1 MAKRN
6 PQYDWLDAPL
16 KNTWELENTAKKK
29 LYDAN
34 IFQQLYPNPA
44 PTAAPQKPKTGGLD
58 TGSGWKGFGVNNPDE
73 TDWKENAPANLVELT
88 TAQPS
93 QPQPITHQASQTAP
107 VDLSKMT
114 EAEKIAYAND
124 LLTQLNWQATPDVQ
138 QKNASVQGAGGSFSR
153 TGAGRNDA
161 RLLGE
166 KSPSASL
173 LDKAGEFATKTLY
186 DLSEGVANV
195 LDFLTDPQKVN
206 NLLYSDFVKD
216 NVMAG
221 LSGFNRS
228 VAQTADFI
236 LPDVITVKPVQ
247 DVLNFYKNDGSG
259 YEARAAATNQELE
272 METPGSLFQ
281 SAVQALPNAV
291 LTLMSGG
298 ASDAAQLGGASG
310 STVSN
315 VIQEAM
321 KNPSF
326 WSSFMRTAGA
336 SYEDAKASGANEL
349 AATVY
354 GITNGLVSSGIEV
367 GGGVEGMLDKNG
379 LGGVLQTM
387 YEEGS
392 EEVKQNVIANLL
404 AKILYNQDAEYFS
417 MTDENAVFNPEREIK
432 AFGGGAAIGG
442 LFGGGNMIL
451 NSTRPTY
458 DISQIY
464 QYNAD
469 SETGNAAQSIATGTE
484 ASVPSMADTFP
495 LSNKTPVQSE
505 TDALVNA
512 FYNNTLTNAQI
523 ETLKPGGK
531 NRAAFEAATGLTL
544 PETASKTRALLKLGA
559 EESID
564 GTLKTE
570 YNGVSGGAQNGTDF
584 GTGIGGVESGRAGSS
599 LGSIS
604 AGRNAAGN
612 QRVFRQPVSDGTA
625 YSRAGATTQ
634 ELVDSTAD
642 PEYFSAQLNRAIKEN
657 KNGLMVSP
665 KNPQELADSGAV
677 TFMSKDGMSG
687 AAVTADGDIEAVFRI
702 PGGEGKKLSYQMVV
716 TAVDNGG
723 VKLDCYGEKLVQNYS
738 KMGFEPVAKVKWNP
752 EYAPEGW
759 NYGPKD
765 VYVMK
770 LQDGLD
776 AAQIEAKLGLSETEG
791 GFHMFTDEELAA
803 LPEMD
808 YDAALAYRDSLLEQS
823 AKPVANRRADV
834 DTGVI
839 SADNKRNGGVLNG
852 QQEDGR
858 QGGRF
863 GLAGALSYDRAAET
877 AGRTVAGEG
886 SESSKTHRRLDET
899 AKALF
904 EDRRNAD
911 IARIR
916 RIGEAEIKT
925 IPAVQAEYTQGT
937 KDALQ
942 FFSEYGIIPEVI
954 QGPGILKVNGTYAF
968 MNGDAQTLRDGTVLL
983 RNDASLP
990 AREIA
995 AHEAMHHMQ
1004 RVKKKLYE
1012 PALEAMQESG
1022 INPIGQNGE
1031 INPLL
1036 KSYLNV
1042 YTAEYDGDLPLENL
1056 TTLYREL
1063 SAQLAGRLQND
1074 PHEAQDVFGDLF
1086 FDYTG
1091 VAEAINSSLSALKAD
1106 AQSAQR
1112 QLGTSLSETVSA
1124 KPLAE
1129 RADGA
1134 ASSVSARVQPNA
1146 RAQTQNAPEI
1156 PSGMKERGFAESLRT
1171 KSDLPTEVKQEF
1183 MDNPE
1188 LYKSLS
1194 NETTVARAEEIFAR
1208 GETEARNAFSDML
1221 KTADPAAVPLGKMIA
1236 DDLIAKGDRAGAVNV
1251 LRDMS
1256 AALTRS
1262 GQFSQAAVIALT
1274 KADPMTALQY
1284 IQRQVDTMNAAGAKK
1299 FGRKWNDFELA
1310 DAEIDAFKN
1319 IDPGDTQAVE
1329 TAMENVGKRIS
1340 KEYPAT
1346 VYEKLLELR
1355 RIGMLL
1361 NPRTMV
1367 RNTLANAAMM
1377 PVQGASGKVSA
1388 LIQDITHR
1396 INPDFTPTQ
1405 ALHVSKESKTLASQV
1420 ADNMRSVLS
1429 GDTKYYEFQGQGAGA
1444 KGQNALNDLNQYAR
1458 DKTIFKGEIKSDWL
1472 SQLVDKTAYEL
1483 NKVSQKT
1490 AQQDLFSGMTSEKGI
1505 LENTRQLTYGLLEL
1519 GDAGFVDKFF
1529 RDRLASYI
1537 EARGIKSVNDVPP
1550 EAITTALD
1558 EAMKATFKDDNA
1570 LTEMLSSIKR
1580 STNRVGGM
1588 GNFLLTFTKTPA
1600 NIAMRI
1606 ADYSPAGLISAA
1618 AKHVKG
1624 QTDAAQFIDDISKGL
1639 TGTGLM
1645 VLGAQLFKAGILTGP
1660 ESDDKDEAAFMRT
1673 QGFKPNAVH
1682 VGDKYYTVD
1691 WAQPAASSLMMGA
1704 AIMAELEKNPD
1715 ASFADA
1721 SVAAGKTALNTWI
1734 EASPVKSI
1742 EDLFSSYEGLP
1753 GGVAELVQ
1761 EIPGSFIPS
1770 TVGATARTVDPVQR
1784 QTYSKGDWLGTLFG
1798 GMQAKIPGASKSLP
1812 AAYDTWGRP
1821 ITRQNSTGEA
1831 AFAQFVSPGTLGN
1844 ANESPIDN
1852 VILELFQDTG
1862 NNKVFPRKAGWSV
1875 TVDGESKS
1883 LTNREYSDYQRE
1895 MGQMS
1900 YNIAEYL
1907 VPKFDNLTDEQK
1919 VSVLDNAYS
1928 MAKDV
1933 AENELF
1939 GADLSR
1945 TTEKRMEEA
1954 SALDGTQYAN
1964 WAEILFAHAI
1974 IKDVT
1979 GDKVPGTD
1987 RTISGSAKKNKI
1999 AALVDA
2005 GYSQY
2010 QAMQL
2015 YDLLN
2020 G

>member
-34 IFQQLYPNPA
+34 IFQQLYSNPA

-259 YEARAAATNQELE
+259 YEARAAATNQDLE

-321 KNPSF
+321 KKPSF

-367 GGGVEGMLDKNG
+367 GGGVEGMMDKNG
-379 LGGVLQTM
+379 IGGVLQTM

-469 SETGNAAQSIATGTE
+469 SETGNAAQPIATGTE
-484 ASVPSMADTFP
+484 ASVPSMADMFP
-495 LSNKTPVQSE
+495 LGNKTPVQSE

-570 YNGVSGGAQNGTDF
+570 YNGVNRGVQNGTANPASASVASGEGIPLERQGF
-584 GTGIGGVESGRAGSS
+584 GSDSNVASGRQYTGGNRGTVSVLNNNVNGGVPNEPTGAERVSGVFENTMPVGPGMGSGHGQPGELAG
-599 LGSIS
+599 
-604 AGRNAAGN
+604 GN
-612 QRVFRQPVSDGTA
+612 QVLYRVLNNDRTTSDALMRVGSAYTDLHDTTAQPQVFTA
-625 YSRAGATTQ
+625 A
-634 ELVDSTAD
+634 LDD
-642 PEYFSAQLNRAIKEN
+642 AIKAN
-657 KNGLMVSP
+657 KHGLMVSS
-665 KNPQELADSGAV
+665 KTPQELADSGAV
-677 TFMSKDGMSG
+677 TFMTNDGLAG
-687 AAVTADGDIEAVFRI
+687 AAVTADGDIEAVFKNPASQIKRASAPLMLNAI
-702 PGGEGKKLSYQMVV
+702 E
-716 TAVDNGG
+716 NGG
-723 VKLDCYGEKLVQNYS
+723 RKLDCYGIDLVQNYN
-738 KMGFEPVAKVKWNP
+738 KFGFEPVARVAWNP
-752 EYAPEGW
+752 EYAPDGW
-759 NYGPKD
+759 TYGPKD

-770 LQDGLD
+770 LADGLD
-776 AAQIEAKLGLSETEG
+776 ADGVKARLGFSESDG
-791 GFHMFTDEELAA
+791 GFHKWTQPELDA

-823 AKPVANRRADV
+823 AKPVAERV
-834 DTGVI
+834 D
-839 SADNKRNGGVLNG
+839 S
-852 QQEDGR
+852 
-858 QGGRF
+858 
-863 GLAGALSYDRAAET
+863 
-877 AGRTVAGEG
+877 
-886 SESSKTHRRLDET
+886 
-899 AKALF
+899 
-904 EDRRNAD
+904 
-911 IARIR
+911 
-916 RIGEAEIKT
+916 
-925 IPAVQAEYTQGT
+925 
-937 KDALQ
+937 
-942 FFSEYGIIPEVI
+942 
-954 QGPGILKVNGTYAF
+954 
-968 MNGDAQTLRDGTVLL
+968 
-983 RNDASLP
+983 
-990 AREIA
+990 
-995 AHEAMHHMQ
+995 
-1004 RVKKKLYE
+1004 
-1012 PALEAMQESG
+1012 
-1022 INPIGQNGE
+1022 
-1031 INPLL
+1031 
-1036 KSYLNV
+1036 
-1042 YTAEYDGDLPLENL
+1042 
-1056 TTLYREL
+1056 
-1063 SAQLAGRLQND
+1063 
-1074 PHEAQDVFGDLF
+1074 
-1086 FDYTG
+1086 
-1091 VAEAINSSLSALKAD
+1091 
-1106 AQSAQR
+1106 
-1112 QLGTSLSETVSA
+1112 
-1124 KPLAE
+1124 
-1129 RADGA
+1129 A
-1134 ASSVSARVQPNA
+1134 ASAISTRVQPNA
-1146 RAQTQNAPEI
+1146 GAQTQNAPEI

-1171 KSDLPTEVKQEF
+1171 KSDLPSEVKQEF
-1183 MDNPE
+1183 IDNPE

-1299 FGRKWNDFELA
+1299 FGRKWNGFELT

-1429 GDTKYYEFQGQGAGA
+1429 GDTKYYEFQGQSAGA

-1691 WAQPAASSLMMGA
+1691 WAQPAASGLMMGA

-1964 WAEILFAHAI
+1964 WAEILLAHAI

>member
-93 QPQPITHQASQTAP
+93 QPQPITHQASQTTP

-153 TGAGRNDA
+153 TGAGRSDA

-259 YEARAAATNQELE
+259 YEARAAATNQELG

-367 GGGVEGMLDKNG
+367 GGGVEGMMDKNG
-379 LGGVLQTM
+379 IGGVLQTM

-464 QYNAD
+464 QYNTD
-469 SETGNAAQSIATGTE
+469 SETGNAAQPIATGTE
-484 ASVPSMADTFP
+484 ASVPSMADMFP

-531 NRAAFEAATGLTL
+531 NRAAFEAATGLPL

-570 YNGVSGGAQNGTDF
+570 YNGVNRGVQNGTANPASASVASGEGIPLERQGF
-584 GTGIGGVESGRAGSS
+584 GSDSNVASGRQYTGGNRGTVSVLNNNVNGGVQNEPTGAERVSGVFENTMPVGPGMGSGHGQPGELAG
-599 LGSIS
+599 
-604 AGRNAAGN
+604 GN
-612 QRVFRQPVSDGTA
+612 QVLYRVLNNDRTTSDALMRVGSAYTDLHDTTAQPQVFTA
-625 YSRAGATTQ
+625 A
-634 ELVDSTAD
+634 LDD
-642 PEYFSAQLNRAIKEN
+642 AIKAN
-657 KNGLMVSP
+657 KHGLMVSS
-665 KNPQELADSGAV
+665 KTPQELADSGAV
-677 TFMSKDGMSG
+677 TFMTNDGLAG
-687 AAVTADGDIEAVFRI
+687 AAVTADGDIEAVFKNPASQIKRASAPLMLNAI
-702 PGGEGKKLSYQMVV
+702 E
-716 TAVDNGG
+716 NGG
-723 VKLDCYGEKLVQNYS
+723 RKLDCYGIDLVQNYN
-738 KMGFEPVAKVKWNP
+738 KFGFEPVARVAWNP
-752 EYAPEGW
+752 EYAPDGW
-759 NYGPKD
+759 TYGPKD

-770 LQDGLD
+770 LADGLD
-776 AAQIEAKLGLSETEG
+776 ADGVKARLGFSESDG
-791 GFHMFTDEELAA
+791 GFHKWTQPELDA

-808 YDAALAYRDSLLEQS
+808 YDAALAYRDSLLEQG
-823 AKPVANRRADV
+823 AKPVA
-834 DTGVI
+834 
-839 SADNKRNGGVLNG
+839 
-852 QQEDGR
+852 E
-858 QGGRF
+858 
-863 GLAGALSYDRAAET
+863 
-877 AGRTVAGEG
+877 
-886 SESSKTHRRLDET
+886 
-899 AKALF
+899 
-904 EDRRNAD
+904 
-911 IARIR
+911 
-916 RIGEAEIKT
+916 
-925 IPAVQAEYTQGT
+925 
-937 KDALQ
+937 
-942 FFSEYGIIPEVI
+942 
-954 QGPGILKVNGTYAF
+954 
-968 MNGDAQTLRDGTVLL
+968 
-983 RNDASLP
+983 
-990 AREIA
+990 
-995 AHEAMHHMQ
+995 
-1004 RVKKKLYE
+1004 RV
-1012 PALEAMQESG
+1012 
-1022 INPIGQNGE
+1022 
-1031 INPLL
+1031 
-1036 KSYLNV
+1036 
-1042 YTAEYDGDLPLENL
+1042 
-1056 TTLYREL
+1056 
-1063 SAQLAGRLQND
+1063 
-1074 PHEAQDVFGDLF
+1074 
-1086 FDYTG
+1086 
-1091 VAEAINSSLSALKAD
+1091 
-1106 AQSAQR
+1106 
-1112 QLGTSLSETVSA
+1112 
-1124 KPLAE
+1124 
-1129 RADGA
+1129 DGA

-1156 PSGMKERGFAESLRT
+1156 PSGMKERGFAESLRI

-1183 MDNPE
+1183 IDNPE

-1299 FGRKWNDFELA
+1299 FGRKWNDFELT

-1319 IDPGDTQAVE
+1319 IAPGDTQAVE

-1939 GADLSR
+1939 GSDLSR

-1954 SALDGTQYAN
+1954 SALDGNQYAN

>member
-44 PTAAPQKPKTGGLD
+44 PTAAPQRPKTGGLD
-58 TGSGWKGFGVNNPDE
+58 TGSGWKGFGVNNPDK

-367 GGGVEGMLDKNG
+367 GGGVEGMMDKNG
-379 LGGVLQTM
+379 IGGVLQTM

-469 SETGNAAQSIATGTE
+469 SETGNAAQPIATGTE
-484 ASVPSMADTFP
+484 ASVPSMADMFP

-570 YNGVSGGAQNGTDF
+570 YNGVSGGVQNGTDF
-584 GTGIGGVESGRAGSS
+584 GTGIGGAESGRAGSS
-599 LGSIS
+599 NLRVQSWGQP
-604 AGRNAAGN
+604 AGN

-665 KNPQELADSGAV
+665 KTPQELADSGAI

-702 PGGEGKKLSYQMVV
+702 PGGDGKRLSYQMVI

-723 VKLDCYGEKLVQNYS
+723 VKLDCYGEALVKNYS

-752 EYAPEGW
+752 EYAPDGW

-808 YDAALAYRDSLLEQS
+808 YDAALAYRDSLLEQG
-823 AKPVANRRADV
+823 AKPVA
-834 DTGVI
+834 
-839 SADNKRNGGVLNG
+839 
-852 QQEDGR
+852 E
-858 QGGRF
+858 
-863 GLAGALSYDRAAET
+863 
-877 AGRTVAGEG
+877 
-886 SESSKTHRRLDET
+886 
-899 AKALF
+899 
-904 EDRRNAD
+904 
-911 IARIR
+911 
-916 RIGEAEIKT
+916 
-925 IPAVQAEYTQGT
+925 
-937 KDALQ
+937 
-942 FFSEYGIIPEVI
+942 
-954 QGPGILKVNGTYAF
+954 
-968 MNGDAQTLRDGTVLL
+968 
-983 RNDASLP
+983 
-990 AREIA
+990 
-995 AHEAMHHMQ
+995 
-1004 RVKKKLYE
+1004 RV
-1012 PALEAMQESG
+1012 
-1022 INPIGQNGE
+1022 
-1031 INPLL
+1031 
-1036 KSYLNV
+1036 
-1042 YTAEYDGDLPLENL
+1042 
-1056 TTLYREL
+1056 
-1063 SAQLAGRLQND
+1063 
-1074 PHEAQDVFGDLF
+1074 
-1086 FDYTG
+1086 
-1091 VAEAINSSLSALKAD
+1091 
-1106 AQSAQR
+1106 
-1112 QLGTSLSETVSA
+1112 
-1124 KPLAE
+1124 
-1129 RADGA
+1129 DGA
-1134 ASSVSARVQPNA
+1134 ASAISTKVQANTGT
-1146 RAQTQNAPEI
+1146 RAQKAPEI

-1183 MDNPE
+1183 IDNPE

-1299 FGRKWNDFELA
+1299 FGRKWNDFELT

-1580 STNRVGGM
+1580 ATNRVGGM

-1606 ADYSPAGLISAA
+1606 ADYSPAGLVSSA

-1691 WAQPAASSLMMGA
+1691 WAQPAASGLMMGA

-1939 GADLSR
+1939 GSDLSR

-1954 SALDGTQYAN
+1954 SALDGNQYAN

>member
-1 MAKRN
+1 MAYQSKFMREQFETQN
-6 PQYDWLDAPL
+6 ESNKNGEQYQSRFMQQMSARSYQTPGALPTQTIGQASAYRDFLRSIGKESTLVPYRGTSGDSP
-16 KNTWELENTAKKK
+16 ENE
-29 LYDAN
+29 
-34 IFQQLYPNPA
+34 
-44 PTAAPQKPKTGGLD
+44 
-58 TGSGWKGFGVNNPDE
+58 WKGFGVNDPDK
-73 TDWKENAPANLVELT
+73 TDWKENAPANLVDLIKMQYDNPPNRTGFAAGSVSGASAPTNDELIAFRT
-88 TAQPS
+88 ELSNSPDIAMRYRWANASDEDVAAELQRRKQAELQNQEYQRLMEQNAKNMTLDDYIDPSYRLNDFDKTRAQEIIDAFYEKYPKDGKWYNGDYS
-93 QPQPITHQASQTAP
+93 PNTRKAMYNDPDMQKIVILENKLNPVASLVYGA
-107 VDLSKMT
+107 
-114 EAEKIAYAND
+114 
-124 LLTQLNWQATPDVQ
+124 
-138 QKNASVQGAGGSFSR
+138 KNALPIDPFG
-153 TGAGRNDA
+153 
-161 RLLGE
+161 
-166 KSPSASL
+166 
-173 LDKAGEFATKTLY
+173 KTY
-186 DLSEGVANV
+186 
-195 LDFLTDPQKVN
+195 
-206 NLLYSDFVKD
+206 
-216 NVMAG
+216 
-221 LSGFNRS
+221 
-228 VAQTADFI
+228 
-236 LPDVITVKPVQ
+236 
-247 DVLNFYKNDGSG
+247 
-259 YEARAAATNQELE
+259 
-272 METPGSLFQ
+272 
-281 SAVQALPNAV
+281 
-291 LTLMSGG
+291 
-298 ASDAAQLGGASG
+298 
-310 STVSN
+310 
-315 VIQEAM
+315 
-321 KNPSF
+321 
-326 WSSFMRTAGA
+326 
-336 SYEDAKASGANEL
+336 
-349 AATVY
+349 
-354 GITNGLVSSGIEV
+354 
-367 GGGVEGMLDKNG
+367 
-379 LGGVLQTM
+379 
-387 YEEGS
+387 
-392 EEVKQNVIANLL
+392 
-404 AKILYNQDAEYFS
+404 
-417 MTDENAVFNPEREIK
+417 ENAVEKLYDAVGADQSAYDTLHNTMEGTRSASSNAQTQNPVAYLGGYMGTNIGLYKGGKDIMLGLPGIGKGLK
-432 AFGGGAAIGG
+432 AAGGAISNAASKVPVVGSTLGRVLTADRVAGFLGDSALDLALDTIPNEVVTGFEEG
-442 LFGGGNMIL
+442 EGAAQIAKDAAGNMAQNALFNVAGEVVPATIKGTSNLITRGQMNRIADALDDGAKLTAEQISEYNRLAAKVGEIGSEDWL
-451 NSTRPTY
+451 NVNMAKY
-458 DISQIY
+458 
-464 QYNAD
+464 AD
-469 SETGNAAQSIATGTE
+469 EMPVKNAAQPIATGTE
-484 ASVPSMADTFP
+484 ASVPSMADMFP

-570 YNGVSGGAQNGTDF
+570 YNGVNRGVQNGTANPASASVASGEGIPLERQGF
-584 GTGIGGVESGRAGSS
+584 GSDSNVASGRQYTGGNRGTVSVLNNNVNGGVPNEPTGAERVSGVFENTMPVGPGMGSGHGQPGELAG
-599 LGSIS
+599 
-604 AGRNAAGN
+604 GN
-612 QRVFRQPVSDGTA
+612 QVLYRVLNNDRTTSDALMRVGSAYTDLHDTTAQPQVFTA
-625 YSRAGATTQ
+625 A
-634 ELVDSTAD
+634 LDD
-642 PEYFSAQLNRAIKEN
+642 AIKAN
-657 KNGLMVSP
+657 KHGLMVSS
-665 KNPQELADSGAV
+665 KTPQELADSGAV
-677 TFMSKDGMSG
+677 TFMTNDGLAG
-687 AAVTADGDIEAVFRI
+687 AAVTADGDIEAVFKNPASQIKRASAPLMLNAI
-702 PGGEGKKLSYQMVV
+702 E
-716 TAVDNGG
+716 NGG
-723 VKLDCYGEKLVQNYS
+723 RKLDCYGIDLVQNYN
-738 KMGFEPVAKVKWNP
+738 KFGFEPVARVAWNP
-752 EYAPEGW
+752 EYAPDGW
-759 NYGPKD
+759 TYGPKD

-770 LQDGLD
+770 LADGLD
-776 AAQIEAKLGLSETEG
+776 ADGVKARLGFSESDG
-791 GFHMFTDEELAA
+791 GFHNWTQPELDA

-808 YDAALAYRDSLLEQS
+808 YDAALAYRDSLFEQS
-823 AKPVANRRADV
+823 AKPVA
-834 DTGVI
+834 
-839 SADNKRNGGVLNG
+839 
-852 QQEDGR
+852 E
-858 QGGRF
+858 
-863 GLAGALSYDRAAET
+863 
-877 AGRTVAGEG
+877 
-886 SESSKTHRRLDET
+886 
-899 AKALF
+899 
-904 EDRRNAD
+904 
-911 IARIR
+911 
-916 RIGEAEIKT
+916 
-925 IPAVQAEYTQGT
+925 
-937 KDALQ
+937 
-942 FFSEYGIIPEVI
+942 
-954 QGPGILKVNGTYAF
+954 
-968 MNGDAQTLRDGTVLL
+968 
-983 RNDASLP
+983 
-990 AREIA
+990 
-995 AHEAMHHMQ
+995 
-1004 RVKKKLYE
+1004 RV
-1012 PALEAMQESG
+1012 
-1022 INPIGQNGE
+1022 
-1031 INPLL
+1031 
-1036 KSYLNV
+1036 
-1042 YTAEYDGDLPLENL
+1042 
-1056 TTLYREL
+1056 
-1063 SAQLAGRLQND
+1063 
-1074 PHEAQDVFGDLF
+1074 
-1086 FDYTG
+1086 
-1091 VAEAINSSLSALKAD
+1091 
-1106 AQSAQR
+1106 
-1112 QLGTSLSETVSA
+1112 
-1124 KPLAE
+1124 
-1129 RADGA
+1129 DGA

-1183 MDNPE
+1183 IDNPE

-1299 FGRKWNDFELA
+1299 FGRKWNDFELT

-1319 IDPGDTQAVE
+1319 IAPGDTQAVE

-1606 ADYSPAGLISAA
+1606 ADYSPAGLASAA
-1618 AKHVKG
+1618 VKRVKG
-1624 QTDAAQFIDDISKGL
+1624 QTDAAQFIDDISKGI

-1682 VGDKYYTVD
+1682 VGDKYYTID
-1691 WAQPAASSLMMGA
+1691 WAQPAASGLMMGA

-1753 GGVAELVQ
+1753 GGVSELVQ

>member
-153 TGAGRNDA
+153 TGAGRSDA

-259 YEARAAATNQELE
+259 YEARAAATNQELG

-367 GGGVEGMLDKNG
+367 GGGVEGMMDKNG
-379 LGGVLQTM
+379 IGGVLQTM

-469 SETGNAAQSIATGTE
+469 SETGNAAQPIATGTE
-484 ASVPSMADTFP
+484 ASVPSMADMFP

-823 AKPVANRRADV
+823 AKPVA
-834 DTGVI
+834 
-839 SADNKRNGGVLNG
+839 
-852 QQEDGR
+852 E
-858 QGGRF
+858 
-863 GLAGALSYDRAAET
+863 
-877 AGRTVAGEG
+877 
-886 SESSKTHRRLDET
+886 
-899 AKALF
+899 
-904 EDRRNAD
+904 
-911 IARIR
+911 RI
-916 RIGEAEIKT
+916 
-925 IPAVQAEYTQGT
+925 
-937 KDALQ
+937 
-942 FFSEYGIIPEVI
+942 
-954 QGPGILKVNGTYAF
+954 
-968 MNGDAQTLRDGTVLL
+968 
-983 RNDASLP
+983 
-990 AREIA
+990 
-995 AHEAMHHMQ
+995 
-1004 RVKKKLYE
+1004 
-1012 PALEAMQESG
+1012 
-1022 INPIGQNGE
+1022 
-1031 INPLL
+1031 
-1036 KSYLNV
+1036 
-1042 YTAEYDGDLPLENL
+1042 
-1056 TTLYREL
+1056 
-1063 SAQLAGRLQND
+1063 
-1074 PHEAQDVFGDLF
+1074 
-1086 FDYTG
+1086 
-1091 VAEAINSSLSALKAD
+1091 
-1106 AQSAQR
+1106 
-1112 QLGTSLSETVSA
+1112 
-1124 KPLAE
+1124 
-1129 RADGA
+1129 DGA
-1134 ASSVSARVQPNA
+1134 ASAISTKVQANTGT
-1146 RAQTQNAPEI
+1146 RAQKAPEI

-1183 MDNPE
+1183 IDNPE

-1299 FGRKWNDFELA
+1299 FGRKWNDFELT

-1606 ADYSPAGLISAA
+1606 ADYSPAGLVSAA

-1691 WAQPAASSLMMGA
+1691 WAQPAASGLMMGA

-1798 GMQAKIPGASKSLP
+1798 GMRAKIPGASKSLP